1 MSPIPKDIIVDFLQK
16 HLARVH
22 SVYLYGSFA
31 KGVAPPENGIDVAF
45 LSEAQITNVA
55 KWKIQEKLAA
65 ALNKDVYLVNLKDA
79 NVVLRKEIVEKGK
92 LLYFSDQYKTKSF
105 EMTTLSM
112 YLDLNET
119 RKNILNDYKQN
130 MDEILLNKKMVDN
143 QKSLINHFSK
153 ETI

>member
-1 MSPIPKDIIVDFLQK
+1 
-16 HLARVH
+16 
-22 SVYLYGSFA
+22 
-31 KGVAPPENGIDVAF
+31 
-45 LSEAQITNVA
+45 
-55 KWKIQEKLAA
+55 
-65 ALNKDVYLVNLKDA
+65 LKDA

-92 LLYFSDQYKTKSF
+92 LLYSSDQYKTESF

>member
-1 MSPIPKDIIVDFLQK
+1 
-16 HLARVH
+16 
-22 SVYLYGSFA
+22 
-31 KGVAPPENGIDVAF
+31 
-45 LSEAQITNVA
+45 
-55 KWKIQEKLAA
+55 
-65 ALNKDVYLVNLKDA
+65 
-79 NVVLRKEIVEKGK
+79 
-92 LLYFSDQYKTKSF
+92 
-105 EMTTLSM
+105 MTTLSM